1 MELGIS
7 VKNKTKTLNFSI
19 IINKKPSNSTT
30 MASPAAPT
38 FPEPEWTF
46 EGPSNSDQ
54 VETDTWEEEWKRV
67 NPGPNQE
74 EMVG

>member
-1 MELGIS
+1 
-7 VKNKTKTLNFSI
+7 
-19 IINKKPSNSTT
+19 